1 MKNPKL
7 LDILSDA
14 EKTGSYLI
22 TATIR
27 DKEKEEGN
35 LTHHHVRQDFPL
47 DDIIP
52 SLDHSVRTMKIQPKI
67 DAIAINPEPF
77 GEEKRKDL
85 KPLKIAIITHFKR
98 CPDSYSPGKAVKNQI
113 KLLQKYGHEVVFFV
127 QEGSTLD
134 VGCELRPVVPNF
146 KREKNVI
153 NEEMKNKFIDVL
165 RENLTDDFDVAIT
178 HDFYL
183 DSCVTYREAVRE
195 CGVKIPWL
203 HWARSG
209 VGRKIDFNMDNAK
222 YVYMNYQDSELFAS
236 RISVDIKDLRV
247 VFNEKDPSLMFD
259 WDPITKMISDKMEL
273 QYKDIIQTYPLCTTR
288 MDAKGIN
295 SVIATFGKLKEAGK
309 DVALIIC
316 NSNGRKRLGEIETK
330 MNYAKTCGLTE
341 QDIVFTSTLANDEF
355 KIESEVPHRIVS
367 ELFHI
372 SNLFIFP
379 TIAEVCSNVLL
390 EASMTKNLIVINED
404 LPSLFDFVNE
414 DAVLKHP
421 FTSLRSMHYSGR
433 DGEAWTKLSKQIIG
447 QIDSNKADK
456 QFRKVWSTHNLETVY
471 YDQLAPILYERS

>member
-7 LDILSDA
+7 LDILSNA
-14 EKTGSYLI
+14 EKAGSYLI

-27 DKEKEEGN
+27 DKDKEEGN
-35 LTHHHVRQDFPL
+35 LIHHHLREDFPL

-67 DAIAINPEPF
+67 NAIAINPEPF

-85 KPLKIAIITHFKR
+85 KPLKIAIITHFNR

-127 QEGSTLD
+127 TEGSTLE
-134 VGCELRPVVPNF
+134 VGCEMRPVVPKF
-146 KREKNVI
+146 KRVKNVVDDEAKKKI
-153 NEEMKNKFIDVL
+153 VDVL
-165 RENLTDDFDVAIT
+165 RENLTNDFDVAIT
-178 HDFYL
+178 HDFYI
-183 DSCVTYREAVRE
+183 DDCITYREGIRE

-209 VGRKIDFNMDNAK
+209 VGRKIDFKMENAK

-236 RISVDIKDLRV
+236 RIGAKVEDLRV
-247 VFNEKDPSLMFD
+247 VFNEKDPSLLFN
-259 WDPITKMISDKMEL
+259 WDPITTMISDHMAL
-273 QYKDIIQTYPLCTTR
+273 QYKDIIQVYPMCTTR

-295 SVIATFGKLKEAGK
+295 AVIATFGKLKEAGK
-309 DVALIIC
+309 NVALIIC
-316 NSNGRKRLGEIETK
+316 NSNGRRRLSEIESK
-330 MNYAKTCGLTE
+330 IKYAKECGLTE
-341 QDIVFTSTLANDEF
+341 QDIVFTSTLADSNY
-355 KIESEVPHRIVS
+355 KIESEVPHRIVA
-367 ELFHI
+367 ELFQI
-372 SNLFIFP
+372 SNVFMFP

-404 LPSLFDFVNE
+404 LPSLFDFVDK

-433 DGEAWTKLSKQIIG
+433 DGEAWTKLAKQIAG

-471 YDQLAPILYERS
+471 WKMLCPILYEK